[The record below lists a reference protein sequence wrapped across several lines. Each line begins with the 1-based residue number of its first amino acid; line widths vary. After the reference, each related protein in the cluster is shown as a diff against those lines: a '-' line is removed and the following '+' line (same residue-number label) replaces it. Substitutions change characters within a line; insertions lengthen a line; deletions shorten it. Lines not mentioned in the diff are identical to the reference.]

1 MDGSRWDWS
10 AAGGNGTT
18 FCKCLPDWS
27 NFLWLQGEMVEH
39 SASVTLDWLHFLRE
53 QIGLARLSAG
63 GGRIG

>member
-1 MDGSRWDWS
+1 M
-10 AAGGNGTT
+10 
-18 FCKCLPDWS
+18 FYKCLPDWS

-53 QIGLARLSAG
+53 QVGLARLSAG